1 MPQICLVDPFPD
13 PDRPGEMVS
22 DGSFVDPSRN
32 VIWMVVTAE
41 SPPEPPERPLALLFG
56 AILPAGDEL
65 VALLEGYGLWTSEL
79 ADPADQ
85 LRQLR
90 LPPLVAAEGEL
101 RAAMALSFVSF
112 LMRRNG
118 RQQFLRFVGSAQ
130 PGRLDAAAATVYG
143 AGLSV
148 LEEQWRNDVAT
159 TGMELATGQF
169 LRLSLRYSRPM
180 LRREIELFAYMLLGL
195 SFTVVFPFVTRK
207 LFDEAIPSGEFR
219 QVMNLLLGLGGVL
232 VLSSVANLR
241 RAYLSDAGE
250 RHDRPATA
258 HRDVHPPPG
267 ATRDVVRAPTAGRRA
282 GPPVH

>member
-1 MPQICLVDPFPD
+1 
-13 PDRPGEMVS
+13 
-22 DGSFVDPSRN
+22 
-32 VIWMVVTAE
+32 MVVTAE

-169 LRLSLRYSRPM
+169 LRLSLRYSSADAASRSSSSPTAARA
-180 LRREIELFAYMLLGL
+180 L
-195 SFTVVFPFVTRK
+195 FTVVFRSSPDE
-207 LFDEAIPSGEFR
+207 LFDEPIP
-219 QVMNLLLGLGGVL
+219 
-232 VLSSVANLR
+232 A
-241 RAYLSDAGE
+241 
-250 RHDRPATA
+250 AT
-258 HRDVHPPPG
+258 
-267 ATRDVVRAPTAGRRA
+267 
-282 GPPVH
+282 